1 MVELEQLLH
10 DNPHKKL
17 LVRALELK
25 HATNFDSVVDLF
37 LNEMLLTG
45 LHQSLPPPSPYISS
59 NLVQKVHASPSSTS
73 FMSWHE
79 KPSKWSPSRLV
90 ALLAH

>member
-1 MVELEQLLH
+1 VVELEQLLH

-25 HATNFDSVVDLF
+25 HTTSFDSVVDLF

-45 LHQSLPPPSPYISS
+45 RLSHPHHMVASADNPANLNNFVRSFVCSCRMWLDHAQS
-59 NLVQKVHASPSSTS
+59 Q
-73 FMSWHE
+73 
-79 KPSKWSPSRLV
+79 RR
-90 ALLAH
+90 

>member
-1 MVELEQLLH
+1 MAVVELEQLLH

-25 HATNFDSVVDLF
+25 HTTNFDSVVDLF

-45 LHQSLPPPSPYISS
+45 GKFYPFSP
-59 NLVQKVHASPSSTS
+59 VHT
-73 FMSWHE
+73 
-79 KPSKWSPSRLV
+79 KW
-90 ALLAH
+90 

>member
-45 LHQSLPPPSPYISS
+45 LHPSLPTSQPSHHYPHQHGKNLLPQPVPYLPTGMKFHISGAQWAT
-59 NLVQKVHASPSSTS
+59 NQ
-73 FMSWHE
+73 
-79 KPSKWSPSRLV
+79 
-90 ALLAH
+90 AH

>member
-45 LHQSLPPPSPYISS
+45 LHLFLPPPKQC
-59 NLVQKVHASPSSTS
+59 LDCQ
-73 FMSWHE
+73 
-79 KPSKWSPSRLV
+79 
-90 ALLAH
+90 LL

>member
-10 DNPHKKL
+10 DNPHKRL

-25 HATNFDSVVDLF
+25 HTTNFDSVVDFF

-45 LHQSLPPPSPYISS
+45 ATLITLFSPY
-59 NLVQKVHASPSSTS
+59 PTS
-73 FMSWHE
+73 HYRCS
-79 KPSKWSPSRLV
+79 
-90 ALLAH
+90 